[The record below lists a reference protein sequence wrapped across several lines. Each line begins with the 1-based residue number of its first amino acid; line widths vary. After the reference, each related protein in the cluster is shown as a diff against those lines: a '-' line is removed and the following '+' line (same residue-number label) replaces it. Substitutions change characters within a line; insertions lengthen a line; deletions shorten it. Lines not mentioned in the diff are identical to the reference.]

1 MNEQVDPAR
10 FENRAMGRK
19 RQRTADSHRK
29 QDKQEKQERGGR
41 AARAE
46 LEGRAPDDGRI
57 GGEGPRPHRRR
68 VLSWIWSVL
77 GLAALGEGVVVT
89 MAFLSPRKRQLR
101 SGSVLVAGPMEDFEP
116 GSVTAFP
123 AGSFYLV
130 RLNDGGFLAL
140 HRECTHLGCTVPWSN
155 EQQRFPCPCHASA
168 FDIKGQVLSPPA
180 PRPLDLLALRIE
192 NGIVKV
198 DSGRRVRRSEFQP
211 SQVVRA

>member
-1 MNEQVDPAR
+1 MS
-10 FENRAMGRK
+10 RK
-19 RQRTADSHRK
+19 RQRRADSRR
-29 QDKQEKQERGGR
+29 KQEKKDTSQEQQERGGR
-41 AARAE
+41 ASGAE
-46 LEGRAPDDGRI
+46 LEGRGPDDGRI

-89 MAFLSPRKRQLR
+89 LAFLSPRKRQLR

-130 RLNDGGFLAL
+130 RLDDGGFLAL
-140 HRECTHLGCTVPWSN
+140 HRECTHLGCTVPWSD

-180 PRPLDLLALRIE
+180 PRPLDILPLRIE

-198 DSGRRVRRSEFQP
+198 DSARRLRRNEFQP